1 MRSPESSRL
10 RGACVVDD
18 DPLTTLGYWYRTPL
32 GRYVAHA
39 EAVCLER
46 LLADSFG
53 HYLLQFGA
61 QAQFAEAAATCRIR
75 QRIVLGEGVDA
86 SVADRAGVR
95 ALPWELPVDS
105 SSVDAVLLPHTLD
118 FCAAAPDI
126 LREVERVLIPEGRVI
141 TFCFNP
147 LSTWGFARW
156 WPRLLWSSRRRRV
169 PWCGA
174 QLTPFRVGDWLRV
187 LGFTL
192 ETREMLV
199 FRPPLQRARAAQ
211 LDWLEP
217 AGARWWPVLGGVYA
231 LRAVKRV
238 PAKTT
243 LRPAW
248 PGPPALL
255 SGRRPEPTVRR
266 ERRD

>member
-1 MRSPESSRL
+1 MTP
-10 RGACVVDD
+10 RGAAHD
-18 DPLTTLGYWYRTPL
+18 DPLATIGHWYRTPL

-53 HYLLQFGA
+53 HYLVQFGA
-61 QAQFAEAAATCRIR
+61 PAQFAEAAATCRIR
-75 QRIVLGEGVDA
+75 QRVVLGARVDA
-86 SVADRAGVR
+86 TAADGIGLR
-95 ALPWELPVDS
+95 ALPWALPLATA
-105 SSVDAVLLPHTLD
+105 SVDAVVLPHTLD
-118 FCAAAPDI
+118 FCVEAPDI

-141 TFCFNP
+141 VFCFNP
-147 LSTWGFARW
+147 LSTWGLARW
-156 WPRLLWSSRRRRV
+156 WPRLVRRGRRV

-199 FRPPLQRARAAQ
+199 FRPPLRRALAPR

-217 AGARWWPVLGGVYA
+217 AGASWWPLLGGVYA
-231 LRAVKRV
+231 VRAVKRV
-238 PAKTT
+238 PAPTS

-248 PGPPALL
+248 TRPPALL
-255 SGRRPEPTVRR
+255 PGRRAEPTVRR
-266 ERRD
+266 DRGD